1 MRNGSSVVV
10 PRCPFVIMTRPSTI
24 SYANSSPGCRHGPAP
39 NTSGARGD
47 SPPPCR
53 PRKKELQEA
62 QRRQRD
68 NLQKQIRRAQ
78 ARLSSAER
86 KQRTRRL
93 ILLGSY
99 LEYVTGEDP
108 GKRDSLTQG
117 LDGFL
122 ERARDRALFD
132 LPPAPTKTAQPGSA
146 PACAGSRRP
155 PRSGCTYG
163 QTRSRCFRRTL
174 KAAAP

>member
-1 MRNGSSVVV
+1 ME
-10 PRCPFVIMTRPSTI
+10 PQEELEQLL
-24 SYANSSPGCRHGPAP
+24 
-39 NTSGARGD
+39 ARKETLKQELKA
-47 SPPPCR
+47 
-53 PRKKELQEA
+53 RKKELQEA

-99 LEYVTGEDP
+99 LEHVTGEDP

-122 ERARDRALFD
+122 ERDRDRALFD
-132 LPPAPTKTAQPGSA
+132 LPPK
-146 PACAGSRRP
+146 PAAE
-155 PRSGCTYG
+155 
-163 QTRSRCFRRTL
+163 
-174 KAAAP
+174 

>member
-1 MRNGSSVVV
+1 ME
-10 PRCPFVIMTRPSTI
+10 PQEELEQLL
-24 SYANSSPGCRHGPAP
+24 
-39 NTSGARGD
+39 ARKETLKQELKA
-47 SPPPCR
+47 
-53 PRKKELQEA
+53 RKKELQEA

-99 LEYVTGEDP
+99 LEHVTGEDP

-132 LPPAPTKTAQPGSA
+132 LPPK
-146 PACAGSRRP
+146 PAAE
-155 PRSGCTYG
+155 
-163 QTRSRCFRRTL
+163 
-174 KAAAP
+174 